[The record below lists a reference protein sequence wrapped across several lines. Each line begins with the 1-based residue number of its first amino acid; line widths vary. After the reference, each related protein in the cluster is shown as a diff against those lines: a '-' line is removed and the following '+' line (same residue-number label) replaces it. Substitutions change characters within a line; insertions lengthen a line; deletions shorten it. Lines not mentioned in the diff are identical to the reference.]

1 MDFKKIMFIFVLICI
16 IVFLIFYYI
25 FCNLG
30 NNKNRS
36 QKEVVEDIFKKL
48 NNYEAN
54 INVIVNSNKTEN
66 IYNMFQTVEG
76 GNSKLIVNSPENVKN
91 MTIELSD
98 NKLKISNA
106 KTNMEKVYND
116 YETILNN
123 SLFLNSFIEDYK
135 NNSSKIFENND
146 EIIIEIDIKNN
157 SNTYVT
163 FKELHLNKESRIPKE
178 LIVKDNTKKTKIR
191 IIYNNIKI
199 K

>member
-1 MDFKKIMFIFVLICI
+1 
-16 IVFLIFYYI
+16 
-25 FCNLG
+25 
-30 NNKNRS
+30 
-36 QKEVVEDIFKKL
+36 
-48 NNYEAN
+48 
-54 INVIVNSNKTEN
+54 
-66 IYNMFQTVEG
+66 MFQTVEG